1 MRQAAAV
8 MSMDELLRSMRVW
21 RGRGAEL
28 ARPAIPTGFDELD
41 RYLPGGGW
49 PRGAVT
55 EICLDHYGIGELTLL
70 LAGLARLVREGAQK
84 KWIVWVA
91 PPFIPYAPALQQ
103 HGIDLDCQ
111 LLVHPRNGGRK
122 SDLWAVEQAVRSG
135 SCAAV
140 LAWVQAADEVDLRRL
155 QLAAEERSCWV
166 VLFRP
171 LAALESRSPAALRL
185 KLSQQ
190 AVTTRVSV
198 VKCRGRQPAEI
209 GLAGFAENG

>member
-1 MRQAAAV
+1 CRMRQAATV

-28 ARPAIPTGFDELD
+28 AQAAIPTGFGELD

-70 LAGLARLVREGAQK
+70 LAGLSKLVGEGAQK

-103 HGIDLDCQ
+103 H
-111 LLVHPRNGGRK
+111 
-122 SDLWAVEQAVRSG
+122 
-135 SCAAV
+135 
-140 LAWVQAADEVDLRRL
+140 
-155 QLAAEERSCWV
+155 
-166 VLFRP
+166 
-171 LAALESRSPAALRL
+171 
-185 KLSQQ
+185 
-190 AVTTRVSV
+190 
-198 VKCRGRQPAEI
+198 
-209 GLAGFAENG
+209 